1 MSIFQI
7 KIGFIWMTNL
17 EFLKQLKKNKIVS
30 FENTIESEREE
41 SILSVWDWDGWH
53 EVLIWFDNEGNV
65 IKID

>member
-1 MSIFQI
+1 
-7 KIGFIWMTNL
+7 MTNL

>member
-1 MSIFQI
+1 
-7 KIGFIWMTNL
+7 MTNL

-30 FENTIESEREE
+30 FEDTIGSEREE
-41 SILSVWDWDGWH
+41 RIFSVWDWDGWH

>member
-7 KIGFIWMTNL
+7 EIGFIWMTNL
-17 EFLKQLKKNKIVS
+17 EFLRQLKKNKIIS
-30 FENTIESEREE
+30 FEDTIESEREE
-41 SILSVWDWDGWH
+41 NVFSVWDWDGWH